1 MSRLST
7 ISRIELR
14 EESSWNN
21 KIFLTFDIDWAHDD
35 VLNNVIDIVEES
47 NVSATWFVT
56 HKTKVLERLK
66 RNPSFELGIHPNFNF
81 LLEGNHCAG
90 SNAKDVVQRCLDIV
104 PGATAVRSHSMAIG
118 QCQSVIKDLGLKTI
132 VMADT
137 AGSAKYISEQE
148 NSKDAAIA
156 SKLAAQTYGLEIAK
170 DNIQDM
176 QHNTTRFLIMSKELQ
191 QKKAENVKYLTSCIF
206 EVRSVP
212 SALYK
217 ALGGFATN
225 GVNITKLESFIVDGD
240 FNKAQFY
247 IDIDG
252 HIEDKSV
259 KGALEELD
267 FYTDKL
273 IVLGVYPMH
282 EYRNQ

>member
-1 MSRLST
+1 MKKITFQGEYGAYSHLACTTAYSNLEPIPCRT
-7 ISRIELR
+7 F
-14 EESSWNN
+14 ESA
-21 KIFLTFDIDWAHDD
+21 LDD
-35 VLNNVIDIVEES
+35 VRTGKSDLAMIPVENSVAGRVADIHYLLGDYDLKIYAEHFQKVEHQLLVKSGVTLNEI
-47 NVSATWFVT
+47 T
-56 HKTKVLERLK
+56 H
-66 RNPSFELGIHPNFNF
+66 
-81 LLEGNHCAG
+81 
-90 SNAKDVVQRCLDIV
+90 
-104 PGATAVRSHSMAIG
+104 VRSHTMAIG
-118 QCQSVIKDLGLKTI
+118 QCQAVIKELGLQTI

-148 NSKDAAIA
+148 GSKDGAIA
-156 SKLAAQTYGLEIAK
+156 SKLAAKTYGLEIARE
-170 DNIQDM
+170 NVQDM
-176 QHNTTRFLIMSKELQ
+176 QHNTTRFLIMSKNLQ
-191 QKKAENVKYLTSCIF
+191 QKKEDNISYLTSCVF

-217 ALGGFATN
+217 ALGGFATH
-225 GVNITKLESFIVDGD
+225 GVNLTKLESFIVEGD

-282 EYRNQ
+282 GYRNQ

>member
-1 MSRLST
+1 MKKITFQGEYGAYSHLACTTAFSNFEPIPCRT
-7 ISRIELR
+7 F
-14 EESSWNN
+14 ESA
-21 KIFLTFDIDWAHDD
+21 LDD
-35 VLNNVIDIVEES
+35 VRTGKSDLAMIPVENSVAGRVADIHYLLGDYDLKIYAEHFQKVEHQLLVKSGVNLNEI
-47 NVSATWFVT
+47 T
-56 HKTKVLERLK
+56 H
-66 RNPSFELGIHPNFNF
+66 
-81 LLEGNHCAG
+81 
-90 SNAKDVVQRCLDIV
+90 
-104 PGATAVRSHSMAIG
+104 VRSHTMAIG
-118 QCQSVIKDLGLKTI
+118 QCQAVIKELGLQTI

-148 NSKDAAIA
+148 NSKDGAIA
-156 SKLAAQTYGLEIAK
+156 SKLAAETYGLEIARE
-170 DNIQDM
+170 NVQDM
-176 QHNTTRFLIMSKELQ
+176 QHNTTRFLIMSKNLQ
-191 QKKAENVKYLTSCIF
+191 QKKEENISYLTSCVF

-225 GVNITKLESFIVDGD
+225 GVNLTKLESFIVEGD

-282 EYRNQ
+282 GYRNQ

>member
-1 MSRLST
+1 MKKITFQGEYGAYSHLACTTAYPNLEPIPCRT
-7 ISRIELR
+7 F
-14 EESSWNN
+14 ESA
-21 KIFLTFDIDWAHDD
+21 LDD
-35 VLNNVIDIVEES
+35 VRAGKSDLAMIPVENSVAGRVADIHYLLGDYDLKIYAEHFQKVEHQLLVKSGVNLNEI
-47 NVSATWFVT
+47 T
-56 HKTKVLERLK
+56 H
-66 RNPSFELGIHPNFNF
+66 
-81 LLEGNHCAG
+81 
-90 SNAKDVVQRCLDIV
+90 
-104 PGATAVRSHSMAIG
+104 VRSHTMAIG
-118 QCQSVIKDLGLKTI
+118 QCQAVIKELGLQTI

-148 NSKDAAIA
+148 GSKDGAIA
-156 SKLAAQTYGLEIAK
+156 SKLAAKTYGLEIARE
-170 DNIQDM
+170 NVQDM
-176 QHNTTRFLIMSKELQ
+176 QHNTTRFLIMSKNLQ
-191 QKKAENVKYLTSCIF
+191 QKKEDNISYLTSCVF

-217 ALGGFATN
+217 ALGGFATH
-225 GVNITKLESFIVDGD
+225 GVNLTKLESFIVEGD

-282 EYRNQ
+282 GYRNQ

>member
-1 MSRLST
+1 MKKITFQGEYGAYSHLACTEAFSDLEPIPCKT
-7 ISRIELR
+7 F
-14 EESSWNN
+14 ESALGSVRTGDSDLAMIPVENSVAGRVADIHYLIGDYDL
-21 KIFLTFDIDWAHDD
+21 KIYSEHFQK
-35 VLNNVIDIVEES
+35 VEHQLLVKS
-47 NVSATWFVT
+47 GVN
-56 HKTKVLERLK
+56 LK
-66 RNPSFELGIHPNFNF
+66 EVK
-81 LLEGNHCAG
+81 C
-90 SNAKDVVQRCLDIV
+90 
-104 PGATAVRSHSMAIG
+104 VRSHSMAIG
-118 QCQSVIKDLGLKTI
+118 QCQSVIKELGLQTI